1 MFGKHGKKIHAYDDR
16 KLILFLSSA
25 PTCLYLWLKKDT
37 NRLTQTKFLP
47 FLNLSQY
54 LGSIMQISTS

>member
-37 NRLTQTKFLP
+37 NRLTQTKFL
-47 FLNLSQY
+47 L
-54 LGSIMQISTS
+54 I